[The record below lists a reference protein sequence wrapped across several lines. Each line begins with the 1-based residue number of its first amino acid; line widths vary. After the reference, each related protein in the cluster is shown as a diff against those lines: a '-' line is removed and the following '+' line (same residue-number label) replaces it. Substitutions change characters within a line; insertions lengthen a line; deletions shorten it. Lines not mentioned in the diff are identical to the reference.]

1 MIQSSDSEEETA
13 EDIVF
18 DWFLEEF
25 TQEALKI
32 RIKIGQDIRITQER
46 LMQIKFVNTI
56 FYMLPLD
63 DRISAPPDG
72 LILEEIVP
80 PRVFNKFDSL

>member
-1 MIQSSDSEEETA
+1 
-13 EDIVF
+13 
-18 DWFLEEF
+18 
-25 TQEALKI
+25 
-32 RIKIGQDIRITQER
+32 
-46 LMQIKFVNTI
+46 MQIKFVNTI

-63 DRISAPPDG
+63 DRFSAPPDG